1 MLSAVVDSTVLVSAF
16 LRKQGAAAALLV
28 RAVAHAFTCYLAIE
42 IIEETQR
49 ALHYPH
55 IRERYTYT
63 DEEIE
68 AYGAYLRSTFQV
80 VTGLP
85 PLAGVVRDPND
96 NMILACAL
104 AAHASYVVT
113 RDRDLLSLVTY
124 EGITIITPEAF
135 LGLLRE
141 REARDAP

>member
-16 LRKQGAAAALLV
+16 LSKQGAAAAFLA
-28 RAVAHAFTCYLAIE
+28 RGVARAFTCMLAVE

-68 AYGAYLRSTFQV
+68 AYGRYLLATFQI
-80 VTGLP
+80 VTDLP

-96 NMILACAL
+96 DMILACAV
-104 AAHASYVVT
+104 AAQASHVVT
-113 RDRDLLSLVTY
+113 RDRDLLTLGTY
-124 EGITIITPEAF
+124 EGMTMITPEAF
-135 LGLLRE
+135 LGLLRA